1 MTHDPSTGSIAGQPL
16 SKDDARKMAE
26 RIEWASERLRRVK
39 EEVSKD
45 VWDQDYIVS
54 MALTTMVAGG
64 HILSE
69 GLPGLA
75 KTLMIKSIAQ
85 ATGLDFKRIQFT
97 PDLMPADLTGIEM
110 RDNATNEFKFVQGP
124 LFGQLILADEINR
137 AGPKT
142 QSAMLEAMEEKQ
154 ITAAGKT
161 HTLRR
166 PFLVMATQNPI
177 DQGGTSPLPEAQSD
191 RFLTKLSVDYPGVDA
206 EKKIMTS
213 ATGTSADV
221 EELFSLKEKFEQTG
235 EARYDFTNS
244 IDKDRACKAEKVLT
258 AMDLMIIQAIARKL
272 PLSEKVVNKAVSLVR
287 SARPQ
292 GSSDKMVTENVSWG
306 PGPRALI
313 AFGLV
318 AKAKALMD
326 GHSLKN
332 GVLAPDESIILD
344 IAKPVL
350 EHRMGIRGYNEG
362 TSFDQVLKHLTQ
374 KLG

>member
-1 MTHDPSTGSIAGQPL
+1 MTQDPSVRAIAGQPL
-16 SKDDARKMAE
+16 SKDDARKLAE
-26 RIEWASERLRRVK
+26 RIEWASDRLRRVK

-110 RDNATNEFKFVQGP
+110 RDNASGEFKFVQGP

-161 HTLRR
+161 HVLRR

-177 DQGGTSPLPEAQSD
+177 DQGGTSPLPEAQAD
-191 RFLTKLSVDYPGVDA
+191 RFLTKLSVDYPGVEA
-206 EKKIMTS
+206 EKKIMTA
-213 ATGTSADV
+213 ATSTGADI
-221 EELFSLKEKFEQTG
+221 EEMFSLKEKFEQTG
-235 EARYDFTNS
+235 EAQYDFTNS
-244 IDKDRACKAEKVLT
+244 VDKDRACKAQQVLS
-258 AMDLMIIQAIARKL
+258 AMDLMIIQTIARKL
-272 PLSEKVVNKAVSLVR
+272 PLSEKVVGRAVALVR

-332 GVLAPDESIILD
+332 GVLSPDESVILD

-350 EHRMGIRGYNEG
+350 EHRMGIRGYNEDA
-362 TSFDQVLKHLTQ
+362 SFDQVLKHLTH